1 MAEERVLVVDDREE
15 SLDFVVNYVLKPKGY
30 RVIKARDGQEGLQ
43 KALEQNPDLIIL
55 DVQMPKM
62 DGMEV
67 LRALRAEGMDT
78 PVILMTFHGSEELV
92 VQAFRLG
99 VKDYVIK
106 PFQAEEMLSA
116 IERALTEARLREER
130 DRLMARLVQA
140 NKQLEQRLKEL
151 NTLYAVGRSVSA
163 LLDLDK
169 LLSRAVEAAVY
180 ITGAEEGSLLLID
193 EDTGELYMRAAQGFD
208 EKYARGFRLKVEDSI
223 AGEVINS
230 GQPLVL
236 GDTHKIKTA
245 YLVKALLYV
254 PLKVRDEVIGVLG
267 VDNRVSDRA
276 FTSHDLFMLSALADY
291 MAIAIE
297 NARLF
302 SAMRAEQD
310 KMEAILFGTEGPIIA
325 VDMQGRILLINTA
338 ARQAFS
344 TGPLALEGKPL
355 SEVIKNEELLNL
367 FERSVAGRRSQR
379 VEINLPDGRTL
390 NANLTVIPG
399 VGRVAVMQDIT
410 YLKELDRMKSEFV
423 SIVSHDLRSPLT
435 TIKGFAELLEM
446 AGELNEQQRYFVDK
460 IGKGVTEITALISD
474 LLDIGRIEAGMD
486 MEMGVCRLEEI
497 TTEVADNLRSEAE
510 AKNQALTLEL
520 AAPLS
525 PVWGNRLRLG
535 QVVSNLLGNAIKYT
549 PEGGRI
555 TVRAFEEDGQVVV
568 SVQDTGIGIPPEE
581 QPRIFEK
588 FYRVKSKETE
598 GISGTGLGLSIVKS
612 VLEKHRGR
620 IWLESRPGAGSTF
633 TFILPTHKEQK
644 VAA

>member
-15 SLDFVVNYVLKPKGY
+15 SIDFVVNYVLKPKGY

-67 LRALRAEGMDT
+67 LRALRAEGRDT

-151 NTLYAVGRSVSA
+151 NTLYAVGRSVSG

-254 PLKVRDEVIGVLG
+254 PLKVGDEVIGVLG

-344 TGPLALEGKPL
+344 TGPLALEGKSL

-367 FERSVAGRRSQR
+367 FERSAAGRRSQR

-486 MEMGVCRLEEI
+486 MDMGVCRLEEI
-497 TTEVADNLRSEAE
+497 TTEVADTLRSEAE

-620 IWLESRPGAGSTF
+620 IWLESRPGVGSTF

>member
-15 SLDFVVNYVLKPKGY
+15 SIDFVVNYVLKPKGY

-67 LRALRAEGMDT
+67 LRALRAEGRDT

-151 NTLYAVGRSVSA
+151 NTLYAVGRSVSG

-254 PLKVRDEVIGVLG
+254 PLKVGDEVIGVLG

-367 FERSVAGRRSQR
+367 FERSAAGRRSQR

-486 MEMGVCRLEEI
+486 MDMGVCRLEEI
-497 TTEVADNLRSEAE
+497 TTEVADTLRSEAE

-620 IWLESRPGAGSTF
+620 IWLESRPGVGSTF